1 MDNKKFVIDASSLIE
16 AFHIYPL
23 GKKSFNNI
31 WNQIGKLFE
40 EGKLISSSEILD
52 EVKDE
57 ELKKW
62 LNPYK
67 KFFLPLTEDIQ
78 LSARKVLRDY
88 PNIINVL
95 NTKKASS
102 NGDPFI
108 IATAMVNEGI
118 VVTQERAGDNKIPNV
133 CKAFNIPCINLEQF
147 IDEIV
152 E

>member
-1 MDNKKFVIDASSLIE
+1 M
-16 AFHIYPL
+16 
-23 GKKSFNNI
+23 
-31 WNQIGKLFE
+31 
-40 EGKLISSSEILD
+40 
-52 EVKDE
+52 
-57 ELKKW
+57 
-62 LNPYK
+62 
-67 KFFLPLTEDIQ
+67 
-78 LSARKVLRDY
+78 SARKVLRDY

-118 VVTQERAGDNKIPNV
+118 VVTQERAGENKIPNV

>member
-1 MDNKKFVIDASSLIE
+1 MDNKQYVIDASSLIE
-16 AFHIYPL
+16 AFHRYPL
-23 GKKSFNNI
+23 GKVTFISI
-31 WNQIGKLFE
+31 WEKIGELFE

-67 KFFLPLTEDIQ
+67 KYFLPLTEDIQ
-78 LSARKVLRDY
+78 LSTKKVLHDY

-108 IATAMVNEGI
+108 IATAMVSEGT
-118 VVTQERAGDNKIPNV
+118 VVTQEKAGENKIPNV
-133 CKAFNIPCINLEQF
+133 CKAYKISCINLEQF
-147 IDEIV
+147 INEIV